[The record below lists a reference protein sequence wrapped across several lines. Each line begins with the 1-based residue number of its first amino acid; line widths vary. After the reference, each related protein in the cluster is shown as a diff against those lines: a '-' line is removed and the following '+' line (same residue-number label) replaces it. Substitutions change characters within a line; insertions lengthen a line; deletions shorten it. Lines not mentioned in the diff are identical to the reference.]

1 MIKKEKFILLNMK
14 KQITLIIFSFFL
26 AAHINSQTLRWK
38 AAIGGNIG
46 FHHISDVDRNKAKTG
61 FDIGVAIETPFK
73 ENKFV
78 EAGLYYSLNRGF
90 IERELILDPPSSLP
104 EPPTVIEDY
113 SLYLFKVPVTLVIK
127 QKKTDPLFFGIG
139 TGLRYNLHSHR
150 NGYMVQETN
159 FKYSHNLTI
168 DTKSGSKFGL
178 GVNCVIGKE
187 LKINKHFISIK
198 IKYDTDLS
206 KWRYPTN
213 FEVEKHTYISMR
225 SHNISLLTSFIF

>member
-1 MIKKEKFILLNMK
+1 MKKEI
-14 KQITLIIFSFFL
+14 LIIFSFFL

-38 AAIGGNIG
+38 PAIGGNFSI
-46 FHHISDVDRNKAKTG
+46 HHISDAFRNKAKTG
-61 FDIGVAIETPFK
+61 FDIGVAMETLLK

-78 EAGLYYSLNRGF
+78 EAGLFYSLNRGF
-90 IERELILDPPSSLP
+90 VERELILTIPSSLP

-113 SLYLFKVPVTLVIK
+113 SLYLFKLPVTLVIK
-127 QKKTDPLFFGIG
+127 QKKINPLFYGIG

-159 FKYSHNLTI
+159 LKYSNNLTI

-178 GVNCVIGKE
+178 GLNCAIGKE
-187 LKINKHFISIK
+187 IKINKHFLSIK

-213 FEVEKHTYISMR
+213 FELEKYTYFSMR